1 LIIRKE
7 SILTSTTKA
16 WIAAAVAV
24 VFSVG
29 LIAWQVKARRA
40 EAVNL
45 TPEDMALVAEDQ
57 PPQFRAR
64 LASDEAARKDFAEN
78 LRSLFA
84 VAEEARSKGVANKP
98 EVKRQLDLVRSV
110 VIAENFFKSQ
120 AGTAGTPN
128 VSEQEIEE
136 FFKQPGNTEKFDQ
149 FINDAKAK
157 NPQLAGQIPEEQI
170 KQVRG
175 QLGQVLIG
183 ERKGIAAGVDKQRA
197 TQLQIMLEQA
207 RILAQTYA
215 QEQLAEKMKA
225 TDAEIDAYLAK
236 HHEIDAKRNRAKAE
250 EVLKRARAGEDFG
263 KLAEEFSTDPG
274 SKVKGGDLGWFGP
287 GQMVPE
293 FEKAAF
299 ALQPGQISDIV
310 ETSFGY
316 HIIKLDERRTENKD
330 GKPEQQVHA
339 RHILIGESGPTD
351 NPMAPPR
358 SGRDQARAAVEQE
371 KQKTVLEEIV
381 KRSHVTVAE
390 NFQVKMPETQPMPGM
405 PPGFTPS
412 QEAPSQGQPAPPT
425 QNDEKAKSGQPSSK
439 GGSKQRKK

>member
-1 LIIRKE
+1 M
-7 SILTSTTKA
+7 TTTKKA
-16 WIAAAVAV
+16 WIAAGVAV
-24 VFSVG
+24 LFSLG

-45 TPEDMALVAEDQ
+45 TAEDMALVAEDQ

-64 LASDEAARKDFAEN
+64 LATDEAARKDFAEN

-84 VAEEARSKGVANKP
+84 VAEEARTKGIGNKP
-98 EVKRQLDLVRSV
+98 EIKRPLELVRSV
-110 VIAENFFKSQ
+110 VIAENFFKNQ
-120 AGTAGTPN
+120 AGTAGSPQ
-128 VSEQEIEE
+128 VSEQEVEE

-157 NPQLAGQIPEEQI
+157 NPQMAAQIPEEQL
-170 KQVRG
+170 KQVRS

-183 ERKGIAAGVDKQRA
+183 EKKGLAAGVDKKRA
-197 TQLQIMLEQA
+197 VQLQILMEQS

-225 TDAEIDAYLAK
+225 SDEEIKAYITAHPDLDINK
-236 HHEIDAKRNRAKAE
+236 SREKAE
-250 EVLKRARAGEDFG
+250 AVLKRARAGEDFA
-263 KLAEEFSTDPG
+263 KLAEEFSGDPG
-274 SKVKGGDLGWFGP
+274 SKAKGGDLGWFGP

-299 ALQPGQISDIV
+299 ALKPGEISDLV

-316 HIIKLDERRTENKD
+316 HIIKLDDKRTEDKD
-330 GKPEQQVHA
+330 GKKEEQVHA
-339 RHILIGESGPTD
+339 RHILIAGAGQSD

-358 SGRDQARAAVEQE
+358 SGRDQARAEVEKE
-371 KQKTVLEEIV
+371 KQKKVLEEIV

-390 NFQVKMPETQPMPGM
+390 NFQVKMPETPATPTM
-405 PPGFTPS
+405 PPGFAP
-412 QEAPSQGQPAPPT
+412 QEAPAPEQAAPT
-425 QNDEKAKSGQPSSK
+425 QNEQGTKGSSSK
-439 GGSKQRKK
+439 GATKRQK

>member
-1 LIIRKE
+1 M
-7 SILTSTTKA
+7 TTTRKA

-24 VFSVG
+24 VFSLG
-29 LIAWQVKARRA
+29 LIVWQVKARRA

-45 TPEDMALVAEDQ
+45 TAEDVALIAEDQ

-84 VAEEARSKGVANKP
+84 VAEEARTKGIANKP
-98 EVKRQLDLVRSV
+98 EIKRQLDLVRSV

-120 AGTAGTPN
+120 EGTAGSPQ
-128 VSEQEIEE
+128 VSEQEVEE
-136 FFKQPGNTEKFDQ
+136 FFKQPANSAKFDQ
-149 FINDAKAK
+149 FIADAKAK
-157 NPQLAGQIPEEQI
+157 NPQMAAQIPEEQI
-170 KQVRG
+170 KQVRS

-183 ERKGIAAGVDKQRA
+183 EQKGIAAGTEKKRSVE
-197 TQLQIMLEQA
+197 LQIQMEQA

-225 TDAEIDAYLAK
+225 TDEEINAYVAAHPDLDAAK
-236 HHEIDAKRNRAKAE
+236 TREKAE
-250 EVLKRARAGEDFG
+250 AVLKRARSGEDFG
-263 KLAEEFSTDPG
+263 KLAEEFSIDPG

-299 ALQPGQISDIV
+299 ALSPGQISDLV
-310 ETSFGY
+310 ETSFGF
-316 HIIKLDERRTENKD
+316 HIIKLEEKRTQEKD
-330 GKPEQQVHA
+330 GKKEEQVHA
-339 RHILIGESGPTD
+339 RHILIGAGGESD

-358 SGRDQARAAVEQE
+358 SGRDKARAEVEKE
-371 KQKTVLEEIV
+371 KQKKVLDDIV

-390 NFQVKMPETQPMPGM
+390 NFTVKMPETPQAPSM
-405 PPGFTPS
+405 PPGFAPAPAPAPESTQPAKPDGAKTTPS
-412 QEAPSQGQPAPPT
+412 KGA
-425 QNDEKAKSGQPSSK
+425 AKPGTK
-439 GGSKQRKK
+439 